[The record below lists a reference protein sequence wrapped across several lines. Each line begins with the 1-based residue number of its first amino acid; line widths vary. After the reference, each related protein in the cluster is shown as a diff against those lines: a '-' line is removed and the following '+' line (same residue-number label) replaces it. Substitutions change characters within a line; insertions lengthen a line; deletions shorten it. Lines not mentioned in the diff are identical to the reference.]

1 MAEVAQEMGIDP
13 TSLKLKA
20 GCFGAEMWTEQMRK
34 EIEKRFE
41 IDALNIY
48 GLTEI
53 IGPGVA
59 HECIEKGGLHI
70 FEDHFLVEIVDPDT
84 GEPLPDGKRGELVL
98 TTLTREGMPMLRFK
112 TKDISSIIK
121 EKCPCGRTFA
131 KIERI
136 RGRTDDMLK
145 VRGVMI
151 FPYQIEKAIL
161 EVQGVEPHYQIVITR
176 PQYLDELEVMVEMS
190 RESFSDEVKH
200 IENLRKKIE
209 KRIEE
214 TVGIRVKVTLVEPKS
229 LPRSE
234 GKAKRVIDKRNL
246 TE

>member
-1 MAEVAQEMGIDP
+1 
-13 TSLKLKA
+13 
-20 GCFGAEMWTEQMRK
+20 
-34 EIEKRFE
+34 
-41 IDALNIY
+41 
-48 GLTEI
+48 
-53 IGPGVA
+53 
-59 HECIEKGGLHI
+59 
-70 FEDHFLVEIVDPDT
+70 
-84 GEPLPDGKRGELVL
+84 LPDGKRGELVL

-112 TKDISSIIK
+112 TKNITSIIK